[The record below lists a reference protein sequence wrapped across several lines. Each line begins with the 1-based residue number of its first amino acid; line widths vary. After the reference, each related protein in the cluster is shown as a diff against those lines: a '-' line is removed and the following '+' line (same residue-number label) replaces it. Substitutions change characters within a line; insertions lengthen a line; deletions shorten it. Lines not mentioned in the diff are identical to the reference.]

1 MTVTSL
7 ARKKRT
13 SRAQPRTR
21 SRRRTPG
28 RAAAPLL
35 APFCALFVVFF
46 LAPVGYAINES
57 LHTVKRSGLG
67 FGFGS
72 GSPERVF
79 AGLDNYMRVFRDG
92 TFLTGVGRLLLFGLV
107 QVPIMLGL
115 ALVLALLLDGT
126 SARFKRF
133 FRVVYFLPYA
143 VPGVIAAIV
152 WAFLYNPKVTG
163 IDLLGDGTVLW
174 SIGNIVTWTWTGF
187 NMLVIYSAL
196 QAIPGE
202 LYEAAAIDGASPLKI
217 AWSIKVP
224 MVRSSLVLTG
234 VFSIIGTLQL
244 FNEPM
249 ILSDVTPAVSKDY
262 TPLMWSLQVALDH
275 NDYGLGSAI
284 SVMLALI
291 AGGLS
296 LLFLRLSAWLAAR
309 GALR

>member
-1 MTVTSL
+1 MAVTPL
-7 ARKKRT
+7 AQNART
-13 SRAQPRTR
+13 SRARPRTR
-21 SRRRTPG
+21 SRWNSPG

-35 APFCALFVVFF
+35 IPFCLLFIVFF

-57 LHTVKRSGLG
+57 LHAVKRSGLG
-67 FGFGS
+67 FG
-72 GSPERVF
+72 SPERIF
-79 AGLDNYMRVFRDG
+79 AGLGNYTKVFQDG
-92 TFLTGVGRLLLFGLV
+92 TFLAGVGRLLLFGLV

-115 ALVLALLLDGT
+115 ALVLALLLDGKA
-126 SARFKRF
+126 ARFTRF

-152 WAFLYNPKVTG
+152 WAFLYNPEVLG
-163 IDLLGDGTVLW
+163 VDLLGDGTVLW
-174 SIGNIVTWTWTGF
+174 SMGNIVTWTWTGF

-196 QAIPGE
+196 KAIPSE
-202 LYEAAAIDGASPLKI
+202 LYEAAALDGASPWKI
-217 AWSIKVP
+217 AWSIKIP
-224 MVRSSLVLTG
+224 MVRPSLVLTG

-249 ILSDVTPAVSKDY
+249 ILSDVTPAVSKDF

-284 SVMLALI
+284 SIVLALV

-296 LLFLRLSAWLAAR
+296 LLFLRLSAWLTAR
-309 GALR
+309 GARP